1 MTTIQWRPVVNAL
14 TKPQSYRPQ
23 FVPRG
28 TAGYDEMAADISAAN
43 PVYNA
48 DLLRAVA
55 PLIMDWIQ
63 ERMING
69 WHVTFEDAFT
79 FHPSLNPDHLGGRH
93 QAQAER
99 CAQPG
104 RSAAPDRKQ
113 SVF

>member
-28 TAGYDEMAADISAAN
+28 TAGYDEMSADISAAH

-48 DLLRAVA
+48 DLLRAVG

-69 WHVTFEDAFT
+69 WQVTFEDAFT
-79 FHPSLNPDHLGGRH
+79 FHPSLIGRMSSPDAPLPNANELL
-93 QAQAER
+93 QVNAYS
-99 CAQPG
+99 
-104 RSAAPDRKQ
+104 RSIIN
-113 SVF
+113 